1 MKTVKAALVGNPNVG
16 KSTVFNGLT
25 GLRQHTG
32 NWIGKTVACATGVF
46 SLGESVCELT
56 DLPGIYSLRTHSEEE
71 EIARDFICSGQADV
85 LIVIGDATC
94 LERSLH
100 LLKQLSELPLSAGTA
115 FLFCINL
122 CDEAEKKGIVI
133 DFSLLEREL
142 GIPVTPCT
150 ARDKRQINILKEKI
164 FEVSSETEPGNV
176 NSDSL
181 PSHCPF
187 REDTEKPCAECCGC
201 HGCMLRGVSMESVS
215 PNQRTGQNLC
225 KINDFSPEALA
236 AQAVRYTKP
245 DYRKRQ
251 EAIDRFLTGRLTG
264 SLVMILLL
272 LLIFWITITGAN
284 YPSSFLWEQF
294 YRLETWMASALSAA
308 GAPKP
313 FTDALVF
320 GVFRSAAWIVSVML
334 PPMAIFF
341 PLFTLLEDLGYLPR
355 AAFNMDCAFK
365 KCRACG
371 KQCLTMCVVTAP
383 VPQSFAAPS
392 PGLLL
397 IFSDSACIFP
407 PDPRQREIRPH
418 GRRILKLMCFPCL
431 PPYHKQ
437 FLLSLSRRHGRH
449 RTRRL

>member
-1 MKTVKAALVGNPNVG
+1 
-16 KSTVFNGLT
+16 
-25 GLRQHTG
+25 
-32 NWIGKTVACATGVF
+32 
-46 SLGESVCELT
+46 
-56 DLPGIYSLRTHSEEE
+56 
-71 EIARDFICSGQADV
+71 
-85 LIVIGDATC
+85 
-94 LERSLH
+94 
-100 LLKQLSELPLSAGTA
+100 
-115 FLFCINL
+115 
-122 CDEAEKKGIVI
+122 
-133 DFSLLEREL
+133 
-142 GIPVTPCT
+142 
-150 ARDKRQINILKEKI
+150 
-164 FEVSSETEPGNV
+164 
-176 NSDSL
+176 
-181 PSHCPF
+181 
-187 REDTEKPCAECCGC
+187 
-201 HGCMLRGVSMESVS
+201 MESVS

-264 SLVMILLL
+264 SLVMVLLL

-437 FLLSLSRRHGRH
+437 FLLSLSRRHGRL